1 MPWIKTRKPG
11 PDAPE
16 LRSAMAEGMA
26 GYPAEY
32 SRPPSSDYP
41 LPPAVA
47 GESIVGAHSLAPEV
61 LRHIFAGYRAML
73 DPSLPLS
80 RRDHE
85 LIATVTSA
93 LNDCF
98 Y

>member
-1 MPWIKTRKPG
+1 MAWIPTRKPG

-16 LRSAMAEGMA
+16 LARAMAEGMS
-26 GYPAEY
+26 GYPREY
-32 SRPPSSDYP
+32 GRAAPDAKLPPS
-41 LPPAVA
+41 VA
-47 GESIVGAHSLAPEV
+47 ADSIVGAHSLAPGV

-73 DPSLPLS
+73 DPTLPLS

-85 LIATVTSA
+85 LIATTVSV
-93 LNDCF
+93 LNECF

>member
-1 MPWIKTRKPG
+1 MAWIKTRKPG

-16 LRSAMAEGMA
+16 LARAKAEGMA
-26 GYPAEY
+26 GYPREY
-32 SRPPSSDYP
+32 REPARDAK

-47 GESIVGAHSLAPEV
+47 ADSIVGAHSLAPEV
-61 LRHIFAGYRAML
+61 LRHVFAGYRAML
-73 DPSLPLS
+73 DPALPLS

-85 LIATVTSA
+85 LIATVVSV
-93 LNDCF
+93 LDECV

>member
-11 PDAPE
+11 PEHPDVA
-16 LRSAMAEGMA
+16 AAVAEAMA
-26 GYPAEY
+26 GYPPEY
-32 SRPPSSDYP
+32 ALPPSKRHGV
-41 LPPAVA
+41 PPAA
-47 GESIVGAHSLAPEV
+47 AADSIVAPHTLVPDV
-61 LRHIFAGYRAML
+61 LRGVFAGYRAML

-85 LIATVTSA
+85 LIATTVSA
-93 LNDCF
+93 INDCF